1 MHICEPT
8 EGFTLIE
15 IQITLLILVGL
26 FVFGIPAWSNILLT
40 NRLATESNT
49 FLAALHLTR
58 SEAVKRN
65 VRTTLCVSANG
76 ASCSNGGGWHQGW
89 IMFADP
95 NNNALRD
102 SNEIIIRQGQPLSS
116 DLLLSGNS
124 PVANYISYNA
134 SGATRHSSGALQMG
148 TLTLCQKSLVRN
160 DARFL
165 IISSTGRP
173 RIEKMSLA
181 TCP

>member
-1 MHICEPT
+1 MRTCKPT

-15 IQITLLILVGL
+15 IQITLLILVGVL
-26 FVFGIPAWSNILLT
+26 VFAIPAWSNILLA

-65 VRTTLCVSANG
+65 VRTALCVSTNG
-76 ASCSNGGGWHQGW
+76 VGCSGNADWHQGW
-89 IMFADP
+89 IMFADA

-116 DLLLSGNS
+116 NLLLTGNT
-124 PVANYISYNA
+124 PVAKYISYTG
-134 SGATRHSSGALQMG
+134 SGVTRLVSGALQMG
-148 TLTLCQKSLVRN
+148 TLTLCKQSFARS
-160 DARFL
+160 DARL
-165 IISSTGRP
+165 VIINSTGRP
-173 RIEKMSLA
+173 RVTKTTKA